1 METQFKED
9 MSEAEAV
16 DMIKECI
23 LAGIFNDLG
32 SGSNCDITVI
42 RNTGEVRYASNRYR
56 YYSYTRTVAV
66 KCNADVEGQPFMWYH
81 CIYTHCLC
89 VKRCSASFVAVA
101 IIALLL
107 LHTVGA
113 ECSRCIYAAACISD
127 QTAMQQGAHLG
138 TVT

>member
-42 RNTGEVRYASNRYR
+42 RNTGEVRYTLTSYT
-56 YYSYTRTVAV
+56 YYSYTLD
-66 KCNADVEGQPFMWYH
+66 N
-81 CIYTHCLC
+81 YTHCSHHTYQVVLSMPR
-89 VKRCSASFVAVA
+89 RCA
-101 IIALLL
+101 
-107 LHTVGA
+107 
-113 ECSRCIYAAACISD
+113 
-127 QTAMQQGAHLG
+127 
-138 TVT
+138 